1 MLAVHEVPEGL
12 RIRGAPKRNWAKHKA
27 LVELIFVRWFP
38 CWNRF
43 MGQKLVAA
51 GIPKSTL
58 YDWMKQFTRDPSW
71 RPYHCLRSRSKRIF
85 TDEEEHAI
93 ADYIVAVYISRGV
106 YFSEVVC
113 IRRSSRALEQFP
125 AYRS

>member
-1 MLAVHEVPEGL
+1 
-12 RIRGAPKRNWAKHKA
+12 
-27 LVELIFVRWFP
+27 
-38 CWNRF
+38 

-93 ADYIVAVYISRGV
+93 ADYIVENGLNKQCLISLDFENNKV
-106 YFSEVVC
+106 TVKSKY
-113 IRRSSRALEQFP
+113 
-125 AYRS
+125 